1 MTAGRRDLLIGAVLV
16 ACAAAMPFVFP
27 ARYVITQSTVFF
39 IWATVVTQWNLVL
52 GVGGVFSLA
61 QMALFACGAYGT
73 ATLGYYFGWPLW
85 LAMPASAVFAVGVS
99 MLIGLACLR
108 LKGPYV
114 ALLTLAIA
122 QVIYLMI
129 INDTEC
135 FTTNEGGCMPLLGGV
150 RGIGNFGDL
159 GFRDLFGSKFIV
171 ANYFLGLFLLALAFG
186 FSVVVIRGPLGLAFR
201 ALRDNPGYAMS
212 RGISR
217 FKYQL
222 WVFALSAFFT
232 ALAGAVYA
240 ANFRV
245 VGPTVF
251 SFTLLLFLLSMIVVG
266 GMGSAWGPLVGAI
279 VLMVADEGFKEF
291 QDWRAL
297 GMGLILPL
305 FVVLLPGG
313 LVGIFRRGRSRPM
326 TRSEMRPI
334 PPGAPEGKA
343 RRFRP
348 EGKAFDDKS
357 WKTGCAP

>member
-1 MTAGRRDLLIGAVLV
+1 VTAGRRDLLVGVAML
-16 ACAAAMPFVFP
+16 ACASAVPFVFP
-27 ARYVITQSTVFF
+27 ERYLITQITVFF

-52 GVGGVFSLA
+52 GVGGIFSLA
-61 QMALFACGAYGT
+61 QMALFACGSYGT
-73 ATLGYYFGWPLW
+73 AMLGYYFHWPLW
-85 LAMPASAVFAVGVS
+85 LAMPASALLARVAS
-99 MLIGLACLR
+99 MLIGRACLR

-122 QVIYLMI
+122 QVIYLLI

-150 RGIGNFGDL
+150 RGIGKFGDL

-171 ANYFLGLFLLALAFG
+171 ANYFLGLVLLAAAFG
-186 FSVVVIRGPLGLAFR
+186 FSVIVIRGPLGLAFR

-212 RGISR
+212 RGISQ

-222 WVFALSAFFT
+222 WIFALSAFFT

-240 ANFRV
+240 ADFRV
-245 VGPTVF
+245 VGPTIF

-266 GMGSAWGPLVGAI
+266 GMGSVWGPLVGAV

-313 LVGIFRRGRSRPM
+313 LTGLFSRGRAKSAAATKVP
-326 TRSEMRPI
+326 TILPE
-334 PPGAPEGKA
+334 PPPTE
-343 RRFRP
+343 
-348 EGKAFDDKS
+348 S
-357 WKTGCAP
+357 LT